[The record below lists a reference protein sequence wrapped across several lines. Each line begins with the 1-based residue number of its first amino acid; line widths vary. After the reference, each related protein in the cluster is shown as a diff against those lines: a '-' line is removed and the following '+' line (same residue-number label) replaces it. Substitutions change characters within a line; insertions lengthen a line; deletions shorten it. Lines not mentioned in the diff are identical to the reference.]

1 MRPLR
6 SAEVI
11 AVGSELLTPS
21 RLDTNSLFLADRL
34 RAIGILLRT
43 KAVVGDRADDLDAVL
58 RASLGRSDLVVLTGG
73 LGPTDDDL
81 TRTVVAAALKRP
93 LHEDTA
99 ISESIRQRFAR
110 RALTMPEIN
119 RRQAMV
125 PEGATVLPNAHGT
138 APGLYLEV
146 GEHVVVLLPG
156 PPRELEPMFDAV
168 VRDHLRAR
176 TAGTRVYTRI
186 VRVFGRSE
194 SHTEEAVRPFYG
206 PWASMALPIEVTILA
221 ARGAIDLHLTVNAP
235 DETAAGEVLVP
246 AVRQVVEAIGDD
258 VYSDD
263 GEAIEQVLA
272 RQVTTRGWRIG
283 VAESCTGGLIAKR
296 LTDFPGSSAFVEG
309 GVVSYSNAMK
319 TRLLGVPE
327 ALLAAHGAVS
337 EPVAEAMA
345 DGIRA
350 RSSAEVG
357 ISVTG
362 IAGPDGGTAAKPVG
376 TVVFAV
382 VTPDARVVRTRT
394 YPSFGRELVR
404 DVASHAALD
413 MARRL
418 IAGLRVP

>member
-34 RAIGILLRT
+34 RAIGVALRA
-43 KAVVGDRADDLDAVL
+43 KAVVGDRADDLDSVL
-58 RASLGRSDLVVLTGG
+58 RAALGRSDLVILTGG

-81 TRTVVAAALKRP
+81 TRPVVAAALRRP
-93 LHEDTA
+93 LSEVTSISDA
-99 ISESIRQRFAR
+99 IRERFAR
-110 RALTMPEIN
+110 RGLTMPEIN

-125 PEGATVLPNAHGT
+125 PQGATVLPNAHGT
-138 APGLYLEV
+138 APGLYIEFGDQVL
-146 GEHVVVLLPG
+146 VLLPG

-194 SHTEEAVRPFYG
+194 SHTEEAVRPFYA
-206 PWASMALPIEVTILA
+206 PWSAMPLPIEVTILA

-235 DETAAGEVLVP
+235 NEPAAADALGG
-246 AVRQVVEAIGDD
+246 ATKQVVSAIGDD

-263 GEAIEQVLA
+263 GEAIEQVVA
-272 RQVTTRGWRIG
+272 RQLLDRGWRIA

-296 LTDFPGSSAFVEG
+296 LTDFPGSSAYVEG

-319 TRLLGVPE
+319 THLLDVPE
-327 ALLAAHGAVS
+327 LLIATHGAVS
-337 EPVAEAMA
+337 GPVAEAMA
-345 DGIRA
+345 EGVRA
-350 RSSAEVG
+350 RSAAEVG
-357 ISVTG
+357 VAVTG
-362 IAGPDGGTAAKPVG
+362 IAGPDGGTDEKPVG

-382 VTPDARVVRTRT
+382 VTPQGRVVRTRK
-394 YPSFGRELVR
+394 YPNFGRELVR

-418 IAGLRVP
+418 MAGLRVP

>member
-1 MRPLR
+1 MRRIR
-6 SAEVI
+6 SAEII
-11 AVGSELLTPS
+11 AVGSELLTAS
-21 RLDTNSLFLADRL
+21 RLDTNSLFLAGRL
-34 RAIGILLRT
+34 RAIGVELHA

-58 RASLGRSDLVVLTGG
+58 RAALGRSDLVVLTGG

-81 TRTVVAAALKRP
+81 TRPVVAAALGRA
-93 LHEDTA
+93 LSEDTSISDA
-99 ISESIRQRFAR
+99 IRERFAR
-110 RALTMPEIN
+110 RNLTMPEIN

-125 PEGATVLPNAHGT
+125 PQGALVLPNPNGT
-138 APGLYLEV
+138 APGLLIEF
-146 GEHVVVLLPG
+146 GEQVLVLLPG
-156 PPRELEPMFDAV
+156 PPRELEPMFDVV

-176 TAGTRVYTRI
+176 TGGTRLYTRV

-194 SHTEEAVRPFYG
+194 SHTEEAVRPFYA
-206 PWASMALPIEVTILA
+206 PWAAMPLPIEVTILA

-235 DETAAGEVLVP
+235 SDPIAADVLVP
-246 AVRQVVEAIGDD
+246 AVRQAVDAIGDD

-272 RQVTTRGWRIG
+272 RQLTERKWRIA

-296 LTDFPGSSAFVEG
+296 LTDFPGSSAYVEG

-319 TRLLGVPE
+319 THLLGVPDS
-327 ALLAAHGAVS
+327 LIAAHGAVS
-337 EPVAEAMA
+337 EQVAESMA

-350 RSSAEVG
+350 RSSVEVG
-357 ISVTG
+357 IAVTG
-362 IAGPDGGTAAKPVG
+362 IAGPDGGTAEKPVG

-382 VTPDARVVRTRT
+382 VTPDGRVVRTRK

-413 MARRL
+413 MVRRL
-418 IAGLRVP
+418 LAGLRVP

>member
-34 RAIGILLRT
+34 RAIGILLRA
-43 KAVVGDRADDLDAVL
+43 KAVVGDRAEDLDAVL
-58 RASLGRSDLVVLTGG
+58 RAALGRSDLVVLTGG

-81 TRTVVAAALKRP
+81 TRPVVAAALKRP
-93 LHEDTA
+93 LSEDSTNSDA
-99 ISESIRQRFAR
+99 LRERFAR
-110 RALTMPEIN
+110 RAMTMPEIN

-125 PEGATVLPNAHGT
+125 PEGATVLPNAQGT
-138 APGLYLEV
+138 APGLYLEA
-146 GEHVVVLLPG
+146 GEQVVVLLPG

-176 TAGTRVYTRI
+176 TDGTRVYTRI

-194 SHTEEAVRPFYG
+194 SHTEEAVRPFYA
-206 PWASMALPIEVTILA
+206 PWAAMSLPIEVTILA

-235 DETAAGEVLVP
+235 SQPAAADVLTP

-263 GEAIEQVLA
+263 GEPIEQVLA
-272 RQVTTRGWRIG
+272 RQLKARGWRIG
-283 VAESCTGGLIAKR
+283 LAESCTGGLIAKR
-296 LTDFPGSSAFVEG
+296 LTDFSGSSAYVEG
-309 GVVSYSNAMK
+309 AIVSYSNAMK
-319 TRLLGVPE
+319 TQLLDVPE
-327 ALLAAHGAVS
+327 ALIAAHGAVS

-345 DGIRA
+345 EGIRA
-350 RSSAEVG
+350 RSAAEVG
-357 ISVTG
+357 VAVTG
-362 IAGPDGGTAAKPVG
+362 IAGPDGGTADKPVG
-376 TVVFAV
+376 TVMFAV
-382 VTPDARVVRTRT
+382 VTPEGRVVRTRR
-394 YPSFGRELVR
+394 YLNFGRDLVR

-418 IAGLRVP
+418 IDGLRVP

>member
-34 RAIGILLRT
+34 RAIGILLRA
-43 KAVVGDRADDLDAVL
+43 KAVVGDRADDLEAVL
-58 RASLGRSDLVVLTGG
+58 RAALARSDLVVLTGG

-81 TRTVVAAALKRP
+81 TRPVVAAALNRP
-93 LHEDTA
+93 LVEDTTISDA
-99 ISESIRQRFAR
+99 IRERFAR
-110 RALTMPEIN
+110 RGLTMPEIN

-125 PEGATVLPNAHGT
+125 PEDATVLPNAFGT
-138 APGLYLEV
+138 APGLYLER
-146 GEHVVVLLPG
+146 GDQVVVLLPG

-168 VRDHLRAR
+168 VRDRLRAR

-194 SHTEEAVRPFYG
+194 SHTEEAVRPFYA
-206 PWASMALPIEVTILA
+206 PWAAMALPIDVTILA

-235 DETAAGEVLVP
+235 SGPIAAEALR
-246 AVRQVVEAIGDD
+246 AATRQVVEAIGDD

-272 RQVTTRGWRIG
+272 KQLKTRGWRIA

-296 LTDFPGSSAFVEG
+296 LTDIPGSSAYVEG
-309 GVVSYSNAMK
+309 GVVSYSNDMK
-319 TRLLGVPE
+319 TRLLEVPA
-327 ALLAAHGAVS
+327 ALIAKHGAVS

-345 DGIRA
+345 EGIRT

-357 ISVTG
+357 IAVTG
-362 IAGPDGGTAAKPVG
+362 IAGPDGGTEAKPVG
-376 TVVFAV
+376 TVMFAV
-382 VTPDARVVRTRT
+382 VTPEARVARTRK

>member
-34 RAIGILLRT
+34 RAIGILLRA
-43 KAVVGDRADDLDAVL
+43 KAVVGDRADDLGSVL
-58 RASLGRSDLVVLTGG
+58 QAALGRSDLVVLTGG

-81 TRTVVAAALKRP
+81 TRPVVAAALDRP
-93 LHEDTA
+93 LSEDPA
-99 ISESIRQRFAR
+99 ISDGIRARFAR
-110 RALTMPEIN
+110 RGLTMPEIN

-125 PEGATVLPNAHGT
+125 PEGATVLPNEHGT
-138 APGLYLEV
+138 APGLYLEA
-146 GEHVVVLLPG
+146 GEQVVVLLPG

-176 TAGTRVYTRI
+176 TDGTRVYTRI

-194 SHTEEAVRPFYG
+194 SHTEEAVRPFYA
-206 PWASMALPIEVTILA
+206 PWAAMSLPIEVTILA

-235 DETAAGEVLVP
+235 SQPAAADVLTP

-263 GEAIEQVLA
+263 GEPIEQVLA
-272 RQVTTRGWRIG
+272 RQLKARGWRIG
-283 VAESCTGGLIAKR
+283 LAESCTGGLIAKR
-296 LTDFPGSSAFVEG
+296 LTDFSGSSAYVEG
-309 GVVSYSNAMK
+309 AVVSYSNAMK
-319 TRLLGVPE
+319 TQLLDVPE
-327 ALLAAHGAVS
+327 ALIAAHGAVS

-345 DGIRA
+345 EGIRA
-350 RSSAEVG
+350 RSAAEVG
-357 ISVTG
+357 VAVTG
-362 IAGPDGGTAAKPVG
+362 IAGPDGGTADKPVG
-376 TVVFAV
+376 TVMFAV
-382 VTPDARVVRTRT
+382 VTPEGRVVRTRR
-394 YPSFGRELVR
+394 YLNFGRDLVR

-418 IAGLRVP
+418 IDGLRVP

>member
-34 RAIGILLRT
+34 RAIGIQLRA
-43 KAVVGDRADDLDAVL
+43 KAVVGDRADDLEAVL
-58 RASLGRSDLVVLTGG
+58 RAALGRSDLVVLTGG

-81 TRTVVAAALKRP
+81 TRPVVAATVGRP
-93 LHEDTA
+93 LSEDTRISDA
-99 ISESIRQRFAR
+99 IRERFAR
-110 RALTMPEIN
+110 RHLTMPEIN

-125 PEGATVLPNAHGT
+125 PDGATVLPNAHGT

-146 GEHVVVLLPG
+146 GEQVIVLLPG

-176 TAGTRVYTRI
+176 TSGTRLYTRI

-194 SHTEEAVRPFYG
+194 SHTEEAVRPFYAE
-206 PWASMALPIEVTILA
+206 WAARPQPIEATILA

-235 DETAAGEVLVP
+235 DAAAAADALGP
-246 AVRQVVEAIGDD
+246 AVHQVVAAIGDD

-272 RQVTTRGWRIG
+272 RRLQERGWRIA

-296 LTDFPGSSAFVEG
+296 LTDFPGSSAYVEG

-319 TRLLGVPE
+319 TRLLDVAE
-327 ALLAAHGAVS
+327 SLIAAHGAVS
-337 EPVAEAMA
+337 APVAEAMA

-350 RSSAEVG
+350 RASAEVG
-357 ISVTG
+357 VAVTG
-362 IAGPDGGTAAKPVG
+362 IAGPDGGTHGKPVG

-382 VTPDARVVRTRT
+382 VTPERRAVRARL
-394 YPSFGRELVR
+394 YPNFGRELVR

-418 IAGLRVP
+418 IDGLRVP

>member
-1 MRPLR
+1 
-6 SAEVI
+6 
-11 AVGSELLTPS
+11 
-21 RLDTNSLFLADRL
+21 
-34 RAIGILLRT
+34 
-43 KAVVGDRADDLDAVL
+43 
-58 RASLGRSDLVVLTGG
+58 
-73 LGPTDDDL
+73 
-81 TRTVVAAALKRP
+81 
-93 LHEDTA
+93 
-99 ISESIRQRFAR
+99 
-110 RALTMPEIN
+110 
-119 RRQAMV
+119 
-125 PEGATVLPNAHGT
+125 
-138 APGLYLEV
+138 
-146 GEHVVVLLPG
+146 
-156 PPRELEPMFDAV
+156 
-168 VRDHLRAR
+168 
-176 TAGTRVYTRI
+176 
-186 VRVFGRSE
+186 
-194 SHTEEAVRPFYG
+194 
-206 PWASMALPIEVTILA
+206 MALPIEVTILA
-221 ARGAIDLHLTVNAP
+221 ARGAIDLHLTVNAR

-357 ISVTG
+357 IAVTG
-362 IAGPDGGTAAKPVG
+362 IAGPDGGTADKPVG

>member
-1 MRPLR
+1 
-6 SAEVI
+6 
-11 AVGSELLTPS
+11 
-21 RLDTNSLFLADRL
+21 
-34 RAIGILLRT
+34 
-43 KAVVGDRADDLDAVL
+43 
-58 RASLGRSDLVVLTGG
+58 LTGG

-81 TRTVVAAALKRP
+81 TRPVVAAALQRP
-93 LHEDTA
+93 LHEDPA
-99 ISESIRQRFAR
+99 ISDGIRQRFAR
-110 RALTMPEIN
+110 RGMTMPEIN

-125 PEGATVLPNAHGT
+125 PEGGTVLPNAHGT

-146 GEHVVVLLPG
+146 GEQIVVLLPG

-176 TAGTRVYTRI
+176 TAGTQVYTRI

-194 SHTEEAVRPFYG
+194 SHAEEAVRPFYA

-235 DETAAGEVLVP
+235 SEAAAADGLAAAAG
-246 AVRQVVEAIGDD
+246 QVVEAIGDD
-258 VYSDD
+258 VYSDN

-272 RQVTTRGWRIG
+272 RQITARGWRIG

-319 TRLLGVPE
+319 IRLLDVPE
-327 ALLAAHGAVS
+327 PLLAAHGAVS

-350 RSSAEVG
+350 RASAEVG
-357 ISVTG
+357 IAVTG
-362 IAGPDGGTAAKPVG
+362 IAGPDGGTADKPVG

-382 VTPDARVVRTRT
+382 VTPEARVVRTRK
-394 YPSFGRELVR
+394 YPNFGRELVR

>member
-1 MRPLR
+1 MKPLA

-11 AVGSELLTPS
+11 AVGSEMLGPD
-21 RLDTNSLFLADRL
+21 RLDTNSLAIADRL
-34 RAIGILLRT
+34 RALGIPLRA
-43 KAVVGDRADDLDAVL
+43 KAVVGDRPDDLTAIL
-58 RASLGRSDLVVLTGG
+58 RGALARSDLIILIGG
-73 LGPTDDDL
+73 LGPTDDDV
-81 TRTVVAAALKRP
+81 TRDVVASSLELP
-93 LHEDTA
+93 LSEDVA
-99 ISESIRQRFAR
+99 ISDAIRQRFR
-110 RALTMPEIN
+110 RRGMTMPEIN

-125 PEGATVLPNAHGT
+125 PEGGTVLPNAHGT

-146 GEHVVVLLPG
+146 GEQIVVLLPG

-176 TAGTRVYTRI
+176 TAGTQVYTRI

-194 SHTEEAVRPFYG
+194 SHAEEAVRPFYA

-235 DETAAGEVLVP
+235 SEAAAADGLAAAAG
-246 AVRQVVEAIGDD
+246 QVVEAIGDD
-258 VYSDD
+258 VYSDN

-272 RQVTTRGWRIG
+272 RQITARGWRIG

-319 TRLLGVPE
+319 IRLLDVPE
-327 ALLAAHGAVS
+327 PLLAAHGAVS

-357 ISVTG
+357 IAVTG
-362 IAGPDGGTAAKPVG
+362 IAGPDGGTADKPVG

>member
-34 RAIGILLRT
+34 RAIGILLRA

-58 RASLGRSDLVVLTGG
+58 RAALGRVDLVVLTGG

-81 TRTVVAAALKRP
+81 TRPVVAAALKRP
-93 LHEDTA
+93 LHEDPA
-99 ISESIRQRFAR
+99 ISDAIRKRFAR
-110 RALTMPEIN
+110 RAMTMPEIN

-146 GEHVVVLLPG
+146 GEQVVVLLPG
-156 PPRELEPMFDAV
+156 PPRELEPMFDEV

-176 TAGTRVYTRI
+176 TAGTQVYTRI

-194 SHTEEAVRPFYG
+194 SHTEEAVRPFYA
-206 PWASMALPIEVTILA
+206 PWASMSLPIEVTILA

-235 DETAAGEVLVP
+235 SETEAADGLAAAAGQSSKRSATTSTATTARRSSRCWRVRSRPRLAHRRRRVLHGRSHREAP
-246 AVRQVVEAIGDD
+246 DGFSWQQRFRRRRRGQLQQRDEDAPPGRSRGGACRAWRRQRAGGRGD
-258 VYSDD
+258 
-263 GEAIEQVLA
+263 G
-272 RQVTTRGWRIG
+272 RR
-283 VAESCTGGLIAKR
+283 
-296 LTDFPGSSAFVEG
+296 
-309 GVVSYSNAMK
+309 
-319 TRLLGVPE
+319 
-327 ALLAAHGAVS
+327 H
-337 EPVAEAMA
+337 
-345 DGIRA
+345 RA

-357 ISVTG
+357 IAVTG
-362 IAGPDGGTAAKPVG
+362 IAGPDGGTADKPVG

-382 VTPDARVVRTRT
+382 VTPEGRVVRTRK